1 MCREKFMILFCK
13 FNSFAVNYNNNVDDD
28 DVDDEKVIQKPYFL
42 KKINLNIIVLGYE
55 CEGKREE

>member
-1 MCREKFMILFCK
+1 MILFCK
-13 FNSFAVNYNNNVDDD
+13 FNSFAVNYNNNDDD